1 MLTLVFLSQERIFGN
16 LDGYSMHNVL
26 LTCRTFRDTA
36 DSVEVWT
43 RITDTFWDNLDGSSV
58 SVAPLRG
65 SKNAD
70 PLTTSVEGSY
80 LYSSSGAKLQ
90 GPLRRSHGKRKQIK
104 DSSEVLH
111 QVIYQHAYND
121 PVASPLTG
129 EEEPLRQLRIKDSF
143 SSMGTTTT
151 ATTSTQHT
159 ITSGASILSRRTDS
173 RSTLSDA
180 ITDFDL
186 DEEKNSSSA
195 SFQTA
200 QKGYHMTSGRAGANN
215 GRDGFGHNHT
225 THGSNVP
232 AHAASWHGSRP
243 DLTAALD
250 SIAESPTSSQ
260 SRLSQKSLASA
271 NANPED
277 SHKLETVVTSP
288 SSESVV
294 ADGHHVGASAAPCPP
309 PAASPSHSANAPLDH
324 SAKPK
329 PLVQITS
336 HHDDPLGPTPSLLNS
351 SASSISASIAS
362 SHDSHASSANSLAV
376 SRASK
381 SANTDL
387 HHAPP
392 DHLKTSQNDAFYRI
406 RTDSEES
413 LSAYN
418 SIGEETIS
426 RGTTPPPAAFV
437 RRQPHHDPYQHAVA
451 SPGYGLRH
459 TVSSPVH
466 RSDDRRSTL
475 DDLPP
480 FLPSSVL
487 TAPAEDVL
495 RRWLPSEEEITYLLK
510 ESHQVSAQ
518 DFKEYYRLI
527 ATCLIVDP
535 SLVNPEPSPSPTAD
549 PMTIVT
555 CMSTES
561 LEERLLRVNQELWTF
576 GSPHRP
582 LRRRRIFAS
591 LPEAIRHARAG
602 DFIYLHKGQYT
613 DPLSI
618 SKPIRL
624 CGQMRITESIYL
636 QAHIQTTIHWR
647 ALQQLRT
654 FSRERISLRE
664 SADGSRYRAAY
675 LMNEPTLRGSIS
687 CLDMSSDLARGEPSL
702 IVHPRAAVDVHHSL
716 FRNREGTAV
725 RVASHGT
732 LLLLRNSFTGN
743 MMSLDMSPKANSLG
757 LYKNTYK
764 DALTSDLVTLAV
776 ELARKHAKNILAS
789 DGTGPCVGTQFFTEA
804 VLSIVD
810 LMFSREVKDAAIAT
824 LIPDILPLLLQVLAH
839 APSYLQLAQ
848 NLCAALN
855 VFTKLE
861 PCRAYL
867 IARGGLSTLKQ
878 VMTIHAS
885 DGFVQ
890 VESLS
895 ALWRLAGQ
903 ESLRPLLDSLQLDAN
918 ILDALNKFGAKSPA
932 LVAAALGALWNLSW
946 LSDKLSAR
954 VTPTLPSLFRLQRQY
969 LTNEHIQCNFCGLLW
984 NMSTGGAS
992 KLFVQYGAV
1001 SSIYGA
1007 LKEHPKSARLFKT
1020 AASLLRYIFSY
1031 EPKEARV
1038 FVDLGGVAVL
1048 LGALETFSS
1057 SSTQDL
1063 FFAIDGVLALIW
1075 ETTSVESDFDSQGG
1089 LWLTL
1094 TSYYNFFASSQSS
1107 LTAALFTAQ
1116 SHRAAV
1122 VTNATPAPPQ
1132 RAPKPL
1138 SDLKLLTFCA
1148 QRKID
1153 IHAILTSFYSA
1164 CGIKSMQLQKL
1175 LSTAAPSNAQFLAS
1189 NSLPIAE
1196 HFHHLLNN
1204 SDKNQTYLF
1213 IASVLKLLL
1222 SKDPSRLFAVRGG
1235 ALDLLSHFTSSLPK
1249 SVSISN
1255 RFGFL
1260 NTGASDNSGGG
1271 LVASMASLAI
1281 GHSTEKPPKSLPK
1294 VDLTASQQ
1302 SKSPETLPTKNEDSL
1317 EKHFPAAISSLWA
1330 MPKPPGSASTGSSS
1344 SIHAPSP
1351 RDRLRM
1357 GLRGDTIRSP
1367 PPGPPPSST
1376 SPSPSQSPVPFA
1388 LSASSSAAPSTPAP
1402 APSAGMDTNSL
1413 WGSLGASSMSSG
1425 IRASM
1430 APPAKM
1436 TKEASKKDSIA
1447 APASPLS
1454 TSGKSL
1460 RQAAAPSPPTST
1472 SHMPIPE
1479 NKPPSIPLSLTAS
1492 TAPSRV
1498 TPITPPQVSPSLT
1511 AVELASI
1518 ELARMIFDC
1527 YSILSLHFDADS
1539 RSGRLNVAT
1548 CVDFLSGLEHFVNTL
1563 SSIHHMPTYLTNWAR
1578 DRRTSML
1585 SIADLQDK
1593 QQTEGAPTSTLSTA
1607 AAARRFQALK
1617 LSSSWQIESRPM
1629 VLMAEPNSIIFLDA
1643 KFKTRFMLIQSDY
1656 ATIWNPHA
1664 SLESIRANTF
1674 ANKSVPKS
1682 YFEVSLQRF
1691 EPCATGLLPT
1701 ASSLARPSQF
1711 IETSQPLISVGWCT
1725 ARSVFFS
1732 TKIGVLNEPFCW
1744 AKRII
1749 STLPGNPKQFT
1760 WSVGDRI
1767 CCFLDTQKME
1777 ISYAIN
1783 GVWNSPPAFSQFNPG
1798 FDPIVDIGYAP
1809 AITLHQGV
1817 EAKFHYGGSCLYSPP
1832 Y

>member
-43 RITDTFWDNLDGSSV
+43 RITDSFWDNLDGSSV
-58 SVAPLRG
+58 SVAPLKG
-65 SKNAD
+65 PKNAD
-70 PLTTSVEGSY
+70 PLATSVEGSY

-143 SSMGTTTT
+143 SSMGTATT

-159 ITSGASILSRRTDS
+159 ITSGMSLLSRRTDS

-180 ITDFDL
+180 MNDFDL
-186 DEEKNSSSA
+186 DEEKNSDSHSL
-195 SFQTA
+195 QTA
-200 QKGYHMTSGRAGANN
+200 QKGYHFGSGRAGAHN

-225 THGSNVP
+225 THGSNAP

-250 SIAESPTSSQ
+250 SIAESPNSSQ
-260 SRLSQKSLASA
+260 SRLSQNSLASA

-277 SHKLETVVTSP
+277 SHKPETGVTSP
-288 SSESVV
+288 SVDAVV
-294 ADGHHVGASAAPCPP
+294 ADDRVACASALPCPP
-309 PAASPSHSANAPLDH
+309 SEASPTHFAGPPLNHSANP
-324 SAKPK
+324 SPQ
-329 PLVQITS
+329 VQITS
-336 HHDDPLGPTPSLLNS
+336 HHDDPLGPAPSLLTS
-351 SASSISASIAS
+351 SASSTS
-362 SHDSHASSANSLAV
+362 DSLTTSPDHYTSPSNTLSV

-413 LSAYN
+413 LNAYN
-418 SIGEETIS
+418 ASGEETIS

-437 RRQPHHDPYQHAVA
+437 RRQPPHDPYQHAVA

-487 TAPAEDVL
+487 SAPAEDVL
-495 RRWLPSEEEITYLLK
+495 RRWLPTEEEITYLLK

-518 DFKEYYRLI
+518 DFKEYYKLI

-535 SLVNPEPSPSPTAD
+535 SLVNPEPVPSPTAD

-702 IVHPRAAVDVHHSL
+702 VVHPRAAVDVHHSL

-764 DALTSDLVTLAV
+764 DALTPDLVTLAV
-776 ELARKHAKNILAS
+776 ELARKHAKIILAS
-789 DGTGPCVGTQFFTEA
+789 DGSGPCVGTQFFAEA

-861 PCRAYL
+861 SCRAYL
-867 IARGGLSTLKQ
+867 ISRGGLSTLKQ
-878 VMTIHAS
+878 VMTLHAS

-918 ILDALNKFGAKSPA
+918 ILDAINKFGSKSPA
-932 LVAAALGALWNLSW
+932 LVAAALGALWNISW
-946 LSDKLSAR
+946 LSDKLAAR
-954 VTPTLPSLFRLQRQY
+954 VMPTLPSLFRLQRQY

-984 NMSTGGAS
+984 NMSTAGAS
-992 KLFVQYGAV
+992 KLFVQNGAV

-1038 FVDLGGVAVL
+1038 FADLGGAAVL

-1075 ETTSVESDFDSQGG
+1075 ETTPVESDFDAQGG

-1122 VTNATPAPPQ
+1122 VSAPLAPPQ

-1164 CGIKSMQLQKL
+1164 CGIKSLQLQKL
-1175 LSTAAPSNAQFLAS
+1175 LPNAEYSNSQFLAS
-1189 NSLPIAE
+1189 NSLPIAD

-1204 SDKNQTYLF
+1204 SDRNQTYLF
-1213 IASVLKLLL
+1213 IASILKLLL

-1249 SVSISN
+1249 SVSISS

-1260 NTGASDNSGGG
+1260 NTGSTDVSGGG
-1271 LVASMASLAI
+1271 LVASMASLAL
-1281 GHSTEKPPKSLPK
+1281 GHTEKPPKSLPK
-1294 VDLTASQQ
+1294 MDLTASQQ
-1302 SKSPETLPTKNEDSL
+1302 SKPTETSPTKKEETLEQL
-1317 EKHFPAAISSLWA
+1317 FPAAISSLWA
-1330 MPKPPGSASTGSSS
+1330 MPKPPGYASAGPSN

-1357 GLRGDTIRSP
+1357 GLRGDTLRSP

-1376 SPSPSQSPVPFA
+1376 SPSPSQSPVPTT
-1388 LSASSSAAPSTPAP
+1388 SSAPNTATPSTPAP
-1402 APSAGMDTNSL
+1402 ATSSVVESGSL
-1413 WGSLGASSMSSG
+1413 WGSLGGASMMSSG

-1430 APPAKM
+1430 APAPK
-1436 TKEASKKDSIA
+1436 KESVKKDSATA

-1454 TSGKSL
+1454 NSGKSL
-1460 RQAAAPSPPTST
+1460 RQAAAPSPPSST
-1472 SHMPIPE
+1472 SHLPLTE
-1479 NKPPSIPLSLTAS
+1479 NKPPSIPLSLNAS

-1498 TPITPPQVSPSLT
+1498 SPITPPQVSPSLT

-1527 YSILSLHFDADS
+1527 YSILALHFDADS

-1563 SSIHHMPTYLTNWAR
+1563 SSIHHMPSYLTNWAR

-1593 QQTEGAPTSTLSTA
+1593 QQTEGAPSSTLSTA

-1629 VLMAEPNSIIFLDA
+1629 VLMSEPNSIIFLDA

-1674 ANKSVPKS
+1674 ANKSVLKS

-1711 IETSQPLISVGWCT
+1711 VETSQPLISVGWCT

-1760 WSVGDRI
+1760 WSIGDRI

-1798 FDPIVDIGYAP
+1798 FDPAVDIGYAP